1 MRSSDRMRLGMT
13 YMSEL
18 AVFPDLSIEE
28 NIRVGAQALGHAD
41 PGARVEELYG
51 VFPALREK
59 RRAPASSLS
68 GGQRKMLGIA
78 KALAAEPRLL
88 VMDEPSAG
96 LSPLFVKEVIRILS
110 DLRGRGLG
118 AFDRRAEYRLPRS
131 GDAGI
136 RAGRRAYPVLRHGR
150 GNDRQRSAAARLFRT
165 EVMRTIRIGS
175 GAGYSGDRIEPAV
188 ELAEKGDIQYLVFE
202 CLGERTVALAQQ
214 ARMKNPESGYDPLLE
229 ERMRAVLPL
238 CAAKGIK
245 IVTNMG
251 AANPLAA
258 ARKTAEIAKSL
269 GLSSLKIAAVV
280 GDDVLDACKD
290 GDLPIMEFDGTI
302 KQLGNRLLSANA
314 YLGAEPMA
322 QALSGGADVV
332 ITGRASDPALFL
344 APMIHA
350 FGWAMDDWNL
360 LGQGTVAGHL
370 LECAGQITGGYFA
383 DPGYKD
389 VQGLARL
396 GFPIGE
402 VGEDGSL
409 VITKVAGSGGA
420 VTAQTCKEQLL
431 YEVHDPRQYI
441 QPDVVADF
449 SQVKVEEIA
458 PDRVRVSGGRG
469 TKRTDT
475 LKVSVGYVDS
485 FIGEGQISYAG
496 PGALARGRLALEI
509 VRERLKLTGV
519 AASELR
525 FELIGVDSLHGAE
538 VSAHANE
545 PYEVRVRVAG
555 RTENLREAIRIGN
568 EVETLYTNGPAAGG
582 GAFKSA
588 RDVVAVASVLLPREL
603 AKPSVQFVG
612 A

>member
-1 MRSSDRMRLGMT
+1 
-13 YMSEL
+13 
-18 AVFPDLSIEE
+18 
-28 NIRVGAQALGHAD
+28 
-41 PGARVEELYG
+41 
-51 VFPALREK
+51 
-59 RRAPASSLS
+59 
-68 GGQRKMLGIA
+68 
-78 KALAAEPRLL
+78 
-88 VMDEPSAG
+88 
-96 LSPLFVKEVIRILS
+96 
-110 DLRGRGLG
+110 
-118 AFDRRAEYRLPRS
+118 
-131 GDAGI
+131 
-136 RAGRRAYPVLRHGR
+136 
-150 GNDRQRSAAARLFRT
+150 
-165 EVMRTIRIGS
+165 MRTIRIGS

-188 ELAEKGDIQYLVFE
+188 ELAEKGDIDYLVFE

-214 ARMKNPESGYDPLLE
+214 ARMRNPEAGYDPLLE

-238 CAAKGIK
+238 CAARGIK

-251 AANPLAA
+251 AANPEAA
-258 ARKTAEIAKSL
+258 ARKTADIARSL
-269 GLSSLKIAAVV
+269 GLSKLKIAAVV
-280 GDDVLDACKD
+280 GDDVLDACKSH
-290 GDLPIMEFDGTI
+290 DLPIMEFDGTV
-302 KQLGNRLLSANA
+302 KQLGNKLLSANA

-322 QALSGGADVV
+322 EALSAGADVV

-360 LGQGTVAGHL
+360 LGRGTVAGHL

-389 VQGLARL
+389 IPDLARL

-409 VITKVAGSGGA
+409 VVTKVPGSGGA

-431 YEVHDPRQYI
+431 YEVHDPQKYF

-449 SQVKVEEIA
+449 SQVCVEEIA

-496 PGALARGRLALEI
+496 PGALARGRLALDI

-519 AASELR
+519 STSELR
-525 FELIGVDSLHGAE
+525 FDLIGMDSLHGPQ
-538 VSAHANE
+538 VSAHGNE
-545 PYEVRVRVAG
+545 PYEVRVRVTG
-555 RTENLREAIRIGN
+555 RTENLREAVRIGN
-568 EVETLYTNGPAAGG
+568 EVETLYTNGPAGGG
-582 GAFKSA
+582 GAWKSA

-603 AKPSVQFVG
+603 AKPHVRFVE

>member
-1 MRSSDRMRLGMT
+1 MRS
-13 YMSEL
+13 
-18 AVFPDLSIEE
+18 
-28 NIRVGAQALGHAD
+28 
-41 PGARVEELYG
+41 
-51 VFPALREK
+51 
-59 RRAPASSLS
+59 
-68 GGQRKMLGIA
+68 
-78 KALAAEPRLL
+78 
-88 VMDEPSAG
+88 
-96 LSPLFVKEVIRILS
+96 
-110 DLRGRGLG
+110 
-118 AFDRRAEYRLPRS
+118 
-131 GDAGI
+131 
-136 RAGRRAYPVLRHGR
+136 
-150 GNDRQRSAAARLFRT
+150 
-165 EVMRTIRIGS
+165 IRIGS

-188 ELAEKGDIQYLVFE
+188 ELAEKGEIDYLVFE

-214 ARMKNPESGYDPLLE
+214 ARMKNPEAGYDPLLE

-238 CAAKGIK
+238 CATKGIK
-245 IVTNMG
+245 VVTNMG
-251 AANPLAA
+251 AANPQAA

-269 GLSSLKIAAVV
+269 GLPLKIAAVI
-280 GDDVLDACKD
+280 GDDVLEACKAS
-290 GDLPIMEFDGTI
+290 DLPIMEFDGTI

-322 QALSGGADVV
+322 EALSSGADVV

-383 DPGYKD
+383 DPPYKD
-389 VQGLARL
+389 VEGLARL

-402 VGEDGSL
+402 VGADGSL
-409 VITKVAGSGGA
+409 VITKVEASGGA

-431 YEVHDPRQYI
+431 YEVHDPTRYL
-441 QPDVVADF
+441 QPDVTADF
-449 SQVKVEEIA
+449 SQVRIEEIA

-469 TKRTDT
+469 TPRPDT
-475 LKVSVGYVDS
+475 LKISVGYIDGY
-485 FIGEGQISYAG
+485 IGEGQISYAG

-519 AASELR
+519 QSSELR
-525 FELIGVDSLHGAE
+525 FDLIGVDSLHGAE
-538 VSAHANE
+538 VSARANE

-568 EVETLYTNGPAAGG
+568 EVETLFTNGPAAGG
-582 GAFKSA
+582 GATKSA
-588 RDVVAVASVLLPREL
+588 RHIVAVASVLLPRDQ
-603 AKPSVQFVG
+603 AKPSVRFVE

>member
-1 MRSSDRMRLGMT
+1 
-13 YMSEL
+13 
-18 AVFPDLSIEE
+18 
-28 NIRVGAQALGHAD
+28 
-41 PGARVEELYG
+41 
-51 VFPALREK
+51 
-59 RRAPASSLS
+59 
-68 GGQRKMLGIA
+68 
-78 KALAAEPRLL
+78 
-88 VMDEPSAG
+88 
-96 LSPLFVKEVIRILS
+96 
-110 DLRGRGLG
+110 
-118 AFDRRAEYRLPRS
+118 
-131 GDAGI
+131 
-136 RAGRRAYPVLRHGR
+136 
-150 GNDRQRSAAARLFRT
+150 
-165 EVMRTIRIGS
+165 MRTIRIGS

-188 ELAEKGDIQYLVFE
+188 ELAEKGDINYLVFE

-214 ARMKNPESGYDPLLE
+214 ARMKNPESGFDPLLE

-238 CAAKGIK
+238 CAVKGIK

-251 AANPLAA
+251 AANPEAA
-258 ARKTAEIAKSL
+258 ARKTAEIARSL
-269 GLSSLKIAAVV
+269 GLSKLKIAAVV
-280 GDDVLDACKD
+280 GDDVLDACKSN
-290 GDLPIMEFDGTI
+290 DLPIMEFDGTI
-302 KQLGNRLLSANA
+302 KQLGNKLLSANA

-322 QALSGGADVV
+322 EALSAGADVV

-389 VQGLARL
+389 IPDLARL

-409 VITKVAGSGGA
+409 VITKVPGSGGA

-431 YEVHDPRQYI
+431 YEVHDPKKYY

-449 SQVKVEEIA
+449 SQVSVEEIA

-469 TKRTDT
+469 TRRTDT

-496 PGALARGRLALEI
+496 PGALTRGRLALDI
-509 VRERLKLTGV
+509 VRERLRLTGV
-519 AASELR
+519 STSELR
-525 FELIGVDSLHGAE
+525 FDLIGMDSLHGSQ
-538 VSAHANE
+538 VSAHGNE

-555 RTENLREAIRIGN
+555 RTENLREAVRIGN
-568 EVETLYTNGPAAGG
+568 EVETLYTNGPAGGG
-582 GAFKSA
+582 GAWKSA

-603 AKPSVQFVG
+603 AKPHVRFVE

>member
-1 MRSSDRMRLGMT
+1 
-13 YMSEL
+13 
-18 AVFPDLSIEE
+18 
-28 NIRVGAQALGHAD
+28 
-41 PGARVEELYG
+41 
-51 VFPALREK
+51 
-59 RRAPASSLS
+59 
-68 GGQRKMLGIA
+68 
-78 KALAAEPRLL
+78 
-88 VMDEPSAG
+88 
-96 LSPLFVKEVIRILS
+96 
-110 DLRGRGLG
+110 
-118 AFDRRAEYRLPRS
+118 
-131 GDAGI
+131 
-136 RAGRRAYPVLRHGR
+136 
-150 GNDRQRSAAARLFRT
+150 
-165 EVMRTIRIGS
+165 
-175 GAGYSGDRIEPAV
+175 
-188 ELAEKGDIQYLVFE
+188 
-202 CLGERTVALAQQ
+202 
-214 ARMKNPESGYDPLLE
+214 
-229 ERMRAVLPL
+229 
-238 CAAKGIK
+238 
-245 IVTNMG
+245 
-251 AANPLAA
+251 
-258 ARKTAEIAKSL
+258 
-269 GLSSLKIAAVV
+269 
-280 GDDVLDACKD
+280 VLDACKD

-322 QALSGGADVV
+322 KALTAGADIV

-370 LECAGQITGGYFA
+370 LECAGQVTGGYFA

-389 VQGLARL
+389 VADLARL

-431 YEVHDPRQYI
+431 YEVHDPAKYF

-449 SQVKVEEIA
+449 SQVKVEEIG

-469 TKRTDT
+469 AKRTDT
-475 LKVSVGYVDS
+475 LKISVGYVDS
-485 FIGEGQISYAG
+485 YIGEGQISYAG

-509 VRERLKLTGV
+509 VRERLQLTNV

-525 FELIGVDSLHGAE
+525 FELVGVDSLHGPE
-538 VSAHANE
+538 VSARAGE
-545 PYEVRVRVAG
+545 PYEVRVRVSG
-555 RTENLREAIRIGN
+555 RTENLREAVRIGN

-582 GAFKSA
+582 GAWKSA

-603 AKPSVQFVG
+603 ARPQVRFVG

>member
-1 MRSSDRMRLGMT
+1 
-13 YMSEL
+13 
-18 AVFPDLSIEE
+18 
-28 NIRVGAQALGHAD
+28 
-41 PGARVEELYG
+41 
-51 VFPALREK
+51 
-59 RRAPASSLS
+59 
-68 GGQRKMLGIA
+68 
-78 KALAAEPRLL
+78 
-88 VMDEPSAG
+88 
-96 LSPLFVKEVIRILS
+96 
-110 DLRGRGLG
+110 
-118 AFDRRAEYRLPRS
+118 
-131 GDAGI
+131 
-136 RAGRRAYPVLRHGR
+136 
-150 GNDRQRSAAARLFRT
+150 
-165 EVMRTIRIGS
+165 MRTIRIGS

-214 ARMKNPESGYDPLLE
+214 ARMKNPDSGYDPLLE
-229 ERMRAVLPL
+229 ERMRAVLPT
-238 CAAKGIK
+238 CAARGIK

-251 AANPLAA
+251 AANPVAA
-258 ARKTAEIAKSL
+258 ARKTAEIARSL
-269 GLSSLKIAAVV
+269 GLPSLKIAAII
-280 GDDVLDACKD
+280 GDDVLDACKER
-290 GDLPIMEFDGTI
+290 DLKIMEFDGTI

-314 YLGAEPMA
+314 YLGAEPIA
-322 QALSGGADVV
+322 EALTAGADVV

-344 APMIHA
+344 ATMIHA
-350 FGWAMDDWNL
+350 FGWAMDDWSL

-389 VQGLARL
+389 VPDLARL

-431 YEVHDPRQYI
+431 YEVHDPTRYL
-441 QPDVVADF
+441 QPDVTADF
-449 SQVKVEEIA
+449 SQVRVEEIA
-458 PDRVRVSGGRG
+458 RDRVRVSGGRG
-469 TKRTDT
+469 TERPGT

-485 FIGEGQISYAG
+485 YIGEGQISYAG

-525 FELIGVDSLHGAE
+525 FDLIGVDALHGVNLA
-538 VSAHANE
+538 ARADE
-545 PYEVRVRVAG
+545 PYEVRVRVTG
-555 RTENLREAIRIGN
+555 RTENLREAVRIGN

-582 GAFKSA
+582 GVFKSA

-603 AKPSVQFVG
+603 ARPQVHFVG
-612 A
+612 V

>member
-1 MRSSDRMRLGMT
+1 
-13 YMSEL
+13 
-18 AVFPDLSIEE
+18 
-28 NIRVGAQALGHAD
+28 
-41 PGARVEELYG
+41 
-51 VFPALREK
+51 
-59 RRAPASSLS
+59 
-68 GGQRKMLGIA
+68 
-78 KALAAEPRLL
+78 
-88 VMDEPSAG
+88 
-96 LSPLFVKEVIRILS
+96 
-110 DLRGRGLG
+110 
-118 AFDRRAEYRLPRS
+118 
-131 GDAGI
+131 
-136 RAGRRAYPVLRHGR
+136 
-150 GNDRQRSAAARLFRT
+150 
-165 EVMRTIRIGS
+165 MRTIRIGS
-175 GAGYSGDRIEPAV
+175 GAGYSGDRIEPAL
-188 ELAEKGDIQYLVFE
+188 ELAEKGEIDYLVFE

-214 ARMKNPESGYDPLLE
+214 ARMKNPDSGYDPLLE
-229 ERMRAVLPL
+229 ERMRMVLPV
-238 CAAKGIK
+238 CASKGIK

-251 AANPLAA
+251 AANPEAA
-258 ARKTAEIAKSL
+258 ARKTAEIARSL

-290 GDLPIMEFDGTI
+290 GDLPVMEFDGTI

-322 QALSGGADVV
+322 QALGEGADIV

-350 FGWAMDDWNL
+350 FGWAMDDWDL

-389 VQGLARL
+389 VAGLARL

-402 VGEDGSL
+402 VGEDGAL

-431 YEVHDPRQYI
+431 YEVHDPKRYL

-469 TKRTDT
+469 TQRPDT

-485 FIGEGQISYAG
+485 FIGEGQMSYAG

-525 FELIGVDSLHGAE
+525 FELIGVEALHGAQL
-538 VSAHANE
+538 SSHAAE

-555 RTENLREAIRIGN
+555 RTESLREAIRIGN

-582 GAFKSA
+582 GAWKSA
-588 RDVVAVASVLLPREL
+588 RDVVAVASVLLPRDL
-603 AKPSVQFVG
+603 AKPQIRFVG